1 MRLNN
6 KGKLVVALS
15 GTALLIILIL
25 GYLFVVKPLFG
36 NKFQAYKTEDKI
48 QGKIVASNADLK
60 DEALNELIDSTMASV
75 KGQGLNSLF
84 VSSENSS
91 EAYLKG
97 LSKKAA
103 EESIQ
108 MFIMGDASKYKVTG
122 SASLKDKSITVD
134 GISLDVYNDADLKDP
149 NISAD
154 LFSRASSG
162 ENMNP
167 FVFDVSESSE
177 LAMGYIPSAMN
188 AQKLEGLEKILK
200 GSLAFGETDKESE
213 YDGLYAMSDAMDD
226 FYRSSREAVVGGT
239 IAIPQKGIK
248 VVSALASMLENPL
261 NENVIK
267 TTTVKGAEINVMGYI
282 NDPKTGKILAY
293 LTSTGDYIMEKYT
306 EDIPVVK
313 PFSFSNMEYTQE
325 GELEVLTI
333 QEKGA
338 PLPYIYKTD
347 DQLIVSFVG
356 AEFNGD
362 VSSLKGDLFNA
373 VKVENS
379 LGNVTFTLDLAE
391 SNLWG
396 YLVSLKDDQISITLK
411 KTPVMDADKSLP
423 LKGRTVVVD
432 PGHGGKDP
440 GAIHKTEKTT
450 EADLNLALSLAVES
464 RLKSMGASVVM
475 TRSTDEF
482 VSLWD
487 RVNAFNDAR
496 GDIFVSVH
504 HNSTAAVNSPKGVES
519 YYFYD
524 QSADYSKEMVDDLAG
539 ITQRDARG
547 AYKNIQ
553 YVVRSSMG
561 PSTLIEAGF
570 MTDET
575 EYQNTRN
582 LNNIYRSADAIAR
595 SIVKQFNH

>member
-177 LAMGYIPSAMN
+177 LAMGYITSAMN

-362 VSSLKGDLFNA
+362 VSSLKVDLFNA